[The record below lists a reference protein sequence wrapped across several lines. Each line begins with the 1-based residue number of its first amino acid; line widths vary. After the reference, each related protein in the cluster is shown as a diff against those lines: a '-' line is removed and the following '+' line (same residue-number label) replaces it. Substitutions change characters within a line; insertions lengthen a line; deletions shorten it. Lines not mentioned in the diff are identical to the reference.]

1 MKQKQQGLIF
11 LSPDEMTLRVVQ
23 QPGDKV
29 ITEVKSGPL
38 PVGRRRIADYA
49 SNLEA
54 IVNNLE
60 GFRRILADYAV
71 KEVSFYGKLED
82 MQMSQARYI
91 ADQIDVRT
99 GFAIKWLNNN
109 QLVADTFST
118 LMSSLPEFSDLAS
131 KNLYVLTMGLN
142 TATLGYFRHNK
153 FQMSWNIDLGGARVS
168 HLVDTLRQTT
178 TNPSEIIL
186 DYISSKLEY
195 LVPELRHV
203 KKSKLLIQNIRTI
216 ADTFVNGNQQ
226 VAEIPREKL
235 EERYN
240 QVVDAPDQYIISNYD
255 VNEQSVNWVLPN
267 FLVISR
273 VIRLL
278 DAKSIYTTNITEIDG
293 VTKVAFGD
301 QQQIN
306 DMIRTSADNMARRYG
321 ADSAHNDFVVDV
333 SLKLFDALQPIHRL
347 GRHERLLLE
356 IAGKIDDI
364 GNFINPQGHYRH
376 SAYILEA
383 NPLIGLSA
391 KDNLIVAEVARFH
404 SSESPD
410 VHQPMFQRLDG
421 GSQVIVGKLAAI
433 LRVADSLDDSRLQK
447 ISRVK
452 LRLQNGRLLITVQA
466 TDNLVVEQW
475 AFGRK
480 NKVFKNVFGLQPV
493 LIVEGA

>member
-1 MKQKQQGLIF
+1 MKETEKGLIF
-11 LSPDEMTLRVVQ
+11 LGPDEMALRIVQ
-23 QPGDKV
+23 QPGNKV

-38 PVGRRRIADYA
+38 PVGTKRIANYA
-49 SNLEA
+49 NNLEA

-60 GFRRILADYAV
+60 GFRRIMADYAV
-71 KEVSFYGKLED
+71 KDVSFYGKLED
-82 MQMSQARYI
+82 MQMTQARYV
-91 ADQIDVRT
+91 ADQIAVRT
-99 GFAIKWLNNN
+99 GFTIKWLNNN

-118 LMSSLPEFSDLAS
+118 LMSDLPEFAELAS
-131 KNLYVLTMGLN
+131 KNLYVLTMGLD
-142 TATLGYFRHNK
+142 TATLGYFCHGK

-203 KKSKLLIQNIRTI
+203 KKSKLLIQNIGTI
-216 ADTFVNGNQQ
+216 ADAFVQGKNRI
-226 VAEIPREKL
+226 AEISREKL
-235 EERYN
+235 EERYY

-267 FLVISR
+267 FLVMSR
-273 VIRLL
+273 VVRLL
-278 DAKSIYTTNITEIDG
+278 DAKSVYTTNITEVDG
-293 VTKVAFGD
+293 VMKAALGD
-301 QQQIN
+301 QQQID
-306 DMIRTSADNMARRYG
+306 DMIRTSADNLAQRYG

-356 IAGKIDDI
+356 IAGKVDDI

-391 KDNLIVAEVARFH
+391 RDNLIVAEVARFH

-410 VHQPMFQRLDG
+410 VNQPTFQKLDG
-421 GSQVIVGKLAAI
+421 ASQLIVGKLAAI
-433 LRVADSLDDSRLQK
+433 LRVADSLDDSRQQK

-452 LRLQNGRLLITVQA
+452 LRLERGKLLMTVQA
-466 TDNLVVEQW
+466 ADNLVVEQW

>member
-1 MKQKQQGLIF
+1 MKEKEKGLIF
-11 LSPDEMTLRVVQ
+11 LGPDEMTLRVVQ
-23 QPGDKV
+23 QPGNKV

-38 PVGRRRIADYA
+38 PVGTKRIANYA

-71 KEVSFYGKLED
+71 KDVSFYGKLED
-82 MQMSQARYI
+82 MQMTQARYV
-91 ADQIDVRT
+91 ADQIAVRT
-99 GFAIKWLNNN
+99 GFTIKWLNNN

-118 LMSSLPEFSDLAS
+118 LMSDLPEFAELAS
-131 KNLYVLTMGLN
+131 KNLYVLTMGLD
-142 TATLGYFRHNK
+142 TATLGYFRHGK

-168 HLVDTLRQTT
+168 DLVDTLRQTT

-203 KKSKLLIQNIRTI
+203 KKSKLLIQNIGTI
-216 ADTFVNGNQQ
+216 ADTFVQGKKRI
-226 VAEIPREKL
+226 AEISREKL
-235 EERYN
+235 EERYY
-240 QVVDAPDQYIISNYD
+240 QVVDAPDQFIISNYD

-267 FLVISR
+267 FLVMSR
-273 VIRLL
+273 VVRLL
-278 DAKSIYTTNITEIDG
+278 DAKSVYTTNITEVDG
-293 VTKVAFGD
+293 VMKVALGD
-301 QQQIN
+301 QQQID
-306 DMIRTSADNMARRYG
+306 DMIRTSADNLAQRYG

-356 IAGKIDDI
+356 IAGKVDDI

-410 VHQPMFQRLDG
+410 VNQPTFQKLDG
-421 GSQVIVGKLAAI
+421 PSQLIVGKLAAI
-433 LRVADSLDDSRLQK
+433 LRVADSLDDSRQQK

-452 LRLQNGRLLITVQA
+452 LRLESGKLLMTVQA
-466 TDNLVVEQW
+466 ADNLVVEQW